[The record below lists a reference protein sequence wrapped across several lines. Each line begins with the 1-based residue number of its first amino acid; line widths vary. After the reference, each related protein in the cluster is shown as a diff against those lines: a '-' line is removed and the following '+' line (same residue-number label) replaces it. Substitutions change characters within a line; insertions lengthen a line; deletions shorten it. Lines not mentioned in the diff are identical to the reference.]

1 MARNLIEIDCLTN
14 KQSRDMKEKQVI
26 LRIQTD
32 LYYTAD
38 FLRELAAAIEDE
50 GTDLNMYEVANGCA
64 EIEWPDSAY
73 EE

>member
-1 MARNLIEIDCLTN
+1 ME
-14 KQSRDMKEKQVI
+14 EEQVI

-50 GTDLNMYEVANGCA
+50 GTDLNTYEVANGCA

>member
-1 MARNLIEIDCLTN
+1 
-14 KQSRDMKEKQVI
+14 MKEKQVI

-50 GTDLNMYEVANGCA
+50 GTDLNMYEVVNGCANGCA